1 MTDDVEDEMDK
12 AEDGDAKV
20 EIEVDAKEAVCVGQ
34 GGGDPVLRDQHCED
48 AAGHKEAPGSRLLCR
63 QEGAG
68 DRDHGHD
75 GDRGED
81 GVCVLPRH
89 PLETKCVGEP

>member
-12 AEDGDAKV
+12 AEDGYAKV
-20 EIEVDAKEAVCVGQ
+20 EIEVDAKEAVDVGQ
-34 GGGDPVLRDQHCED
+34 GVGDPDLRDQHCED
-48 AAGHKEAPGSRLLCR
+48 AAGYEEASGSRLLCR

-68 DRDHGHD
+68 DRDHGDD